1 MIKKMWAHCYM
12 IVDLYKYNVS
22 FYYFRKL
29 LKFFIP
35 RISSENKKDSKTR
48 CLIFRKPMMN
58 KSTNNLNT
66 YVLSSNPPKIIINDA
81 PQVNN
86 LLVSNNYNSLMLF
99 KVHVYTHKPSLLVF
113 IYILRSPVPK
123 EKIKYYL
130 FRANHAEKHS
140 SPTSVCK
147 SYSLIYLDTF

>member
-1 MIKKMWAHCYM
+1 MWAHCYM
-12 IVDLYKYNVS
+12 IVDQYKYNVS

-48 CLIFRKPMMN
+48 CLIFRNPMMN

-99 KVHVYTHKPSLLVF
+99 LKFTCIHINPAFWCLFTYLEALFLKRKSSIISLEQTM
-113 IYILRSPVPK
+113 PK
-123 EKIKYYL
+123 STPL
-130 FRANHAEKHS
+130 LQVCANHIH
-140 SPTSVCK
+140 
-147 SYSLIYLDTF
+147 